1 MVFDGGSEDGEVG
14 PWGLGGGSPE
24 GDNGVCGFLMVD
36 PWKEMWG
43 LWGPSGRIAVGSV
56 MMDLRGG

>member
-1 MVFDGGSEDGEVG
+1 M
-14 PWGLGGGSPE
+14 
-24 GDNGVCGFLMVD
+24 MVD

-43 LWGPSGRIAVGSV
+43 LWGPSGRITVGSV